1 MFEESTLAYATMPPL
16 PQPKNRV
23 TVSPDNF
30 TLPPGTTVVSVDNH
44 LSVSEDIWYKGFPE
58 RLRDRAPRVWFDQG
72 TYHIGFDGKTMFPE
86 AMVRGFAAHDPM
98 PGTSQVGPRMLDMD
112 ADGID
117 KEIVYPNGMLAML
130 SYKDLEIREWI
141 YKVYNDYLVE
151 LASQAPDRFY
161 GVPLL
166 PNFWDGKRVAE
177 SVAEIKAQGFK
188 TVMLPQK
195 PGFTA
200 DGQPINYQDDNMAP
214 MWEAIEDAG
223 IPVSFHIGEG
233 FVSGRGGFGTGAL
246 VQLSPFRQ
254 IFGQLA
260 FGGVFDRHPKLKV
273 AFVEAGINWVASTL
287 QDADMVC
294 NAQRDFVDYKINH
307 TARWYWENHCYA
319 SFMIDPLG
327 LRLLDLIGIDRV
339 MWSADYPH
347 MEGSNGFSRHSMK
360 AVIDA
365 VKDDN
370 DARKILGGTALELYG
385 L

>member
-1 MFEESTLAYATMPPL
+1 MFDDSTLQYATMPPL
-16 PQPKNRV
+16 PQPKDRV
-23 TVSPDNF
+23 TVSPPDF
-30 TLPPGTTVVSVDNH
+30 KLPADTVVVSVDNH
-44 LSVSEDIWYKGFPE
+44 LSVSEDIWYRGFPE
-58 RLRDRAPRVWFDQG
+58 RLRDRAPRVWYDQG
-72 TYHIGFDGKTMFPE
+72 TYHIGFDGQTMFPE

-98 PGTSQVGPRMLDMD
+98 PGTSQIGPRMKDMD

-141 YKVYNDYLVE
+141 YRVYNDYLAE
-151 LASQAPDRFY
+151 LAEQAPDRFY

-166 PNFWDGKRVAE
+166 PNFWDPKRVGD
-177 SVAEIKAQGFK
+177 SVAELKAQGFK
-188 TVMLPQK
+188 TIMLPQK
-195 PGFTA
+195 PGV
-200 DGQPINYQDDNMAP
+200 DLNGEPIIYQNDNMTP

-223 IPVSFHIGEG
+223 LPVSFHIGEG

-254 IFGQLA
+254 IFGQLV
-260 FGGVFDRHPKLKV
+260 FGGVFDRHPTLDV
-273 AFVEAGINWVASTL
+273 GFIEAGINWVASTL

-294 NAQRDFVDYKINH
+294 NAQRDFVDYKIEH
-307 TARWYWENHCYA
+307 PARWYWENRCYA

-327 LRLLDLIGIDRV
+327 LRLLDLIGAGRV

-347 MEGSNGFSRHSMK
+347 MEGSNGFSRHSMQ

-365 VKDDN
+365 AATED
-370 DARKILGGTALELYG
+370 DARKILGGTAMKLYK